1 VRIVVL
7 HNDTPLEATSNFEQ
21 AIRATTGDVVV
32 LSDQD
37 DVWHPD
43 RVAHALRALGDD
55 ALLHFSDARLV
66 DARGEQLSGSLFG
79 MLEIAAA
86 DLSAISD
93 GGVFATLLRRYIAT
107 GATVAFRRSLYRCC
121 APVSG

>member
-66 DARGEQLSGSLFG
+66 DARGEQLSV
-79 MLEIAAA
+79 AA